1 MWNEN
6 NFFREVFTNE
16 LYDENL
22 EYWTT
27 SPNTFLVAKSTE
39 SGKTIGF
46 VSYIKIDLYT
56 VQLNRLAVDQD
67 FRQLKIGEKLVK
79 TLIDVAIKN
88 GYNTMYLDT
97 SEPQKAGQRL
107 YEKLGFKYLRSLPM
121 MVFGINIGLLCGLKD
136 VAYLKR
142 IHWMNK

>member
-1 MWNEN
+1 M
-6 NFFREVFTNE
+6 
-16 LYDENL
+16 YDENL

-79 TLIDVAIKN
+79 TLIDIAIKD
-88 GYNTMYLDT
+88 GYDTMYLDT

-142 IHWMNK
+142 IH